1 MKRSELKQI
10 IKEEVKKVI
19 SESPDDPASNLLSL
33 ISTSDISKYM
43 DKLSDTINDNDFKV
57 IKDLYNKLYAELK
70 KHEK

>member
-10 IKEEVKKVI
+10 IKEEVKKAI

-57 IKDLYNKLYAELK
+57 IKNQ
-70 KHEK
+70 

>member
-10 IKEEVKKVI
+10 IKEEVKKAI

-70 KHEK
+70 KHEG

>member
-70 KHEK
+70 KHEG